1 MQIKTSRY
9 LWVEIGSRNFISYLG
24 LVLLVKQKRPLEKRS
39 NGSLFIKP

>member
-1 MQIKTSRY
+1 MQIK
-9 LWVEIGSRNFISYLG
+9 LLGIGGVSKDSRNFISYLG

>member
-1 MQIKTSRY
+1 MQIRD
-9 LWVEIGSRNFISYLG
+9 SRNFISYLG